1 MKGVNKMENFRD
13 EFGYEIVKF
22 FSDLLNW
29 VLGLFGIV
37 IPEDLPEEY
46 Q

>member
-1 MKGVNKMENFRD
+1 MDNFWG
-13 EFGYEIVKF
+13 EFGYEIVQ
-22 FSDLLNW
+22 LLSQFLEW
-29 VLGLFGIV
+29 FLGLFGLT